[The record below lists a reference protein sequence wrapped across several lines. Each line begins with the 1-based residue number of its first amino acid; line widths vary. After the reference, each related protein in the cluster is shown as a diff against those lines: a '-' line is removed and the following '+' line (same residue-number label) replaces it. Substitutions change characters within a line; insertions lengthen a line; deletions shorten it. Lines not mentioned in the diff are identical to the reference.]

1 MTTEITT
8 AARRIAREHNARRRA
23 GFSGN
28 GFLIFGRDG
37 SGGAWYS
44 DNSRPALDDSVIK
57 ISVGWEKMTT
67 AEAQVA
73 LDYSADLCPV

>member
-1 MTTEITT
+1 MKTEITP
-8 AARRIAREHNARRRA
+8 AARRIARQHNARRRA

-44 DNSRPALDDSVIK
+44 ENSCPTLDDSVIK
-57 ISVGWEKMTT
+57 IRVGWEKMT
-67 AEAQVA
+67 AAGAQMA
-73 LDYSADLCPV
+73 LDYFAK